1 MKLWGGRFSKKTSE
15 LVDKYCSSIGFD
27 YKLASYD
34 IQGSI
39 AHVKMLAE
47 IKAVDNDV
55 VEKIIY
61 GLKQIQVDISNN
73 EVVFKLEDEDI
84 HMNIERLLYEQIGED
99 AGKLHTG
106 RSRNDQVAL
115 DLHLYLREQTLTAI
129 EKLVFMNSSLLE
141 LAKTNIDVVL
151 PGYTHLQR
159 AEPVRLAHHFLAY
172 LNMFSRDIDRMFSN
186 FESSNASPLGAGAL
200 AGSGFAVDSDYS
212 ASLLNIDKVYQNS
225 LDAVADRDF
234 VAEFLFNSSMI
245 MMHISKL
252 CEELI
257 LWSSQEFNFI
267 ELDDQF
273 CTGSS
278 MMPQKK
284 NPDVAEVARGK
295 TGRVYGSLF
304 GLLTTLK
311 GLPLAYNK
319 DMQED
324 KEGVFDTVDTIN
336 DTLDIFPEMLT
347 SMSIKKDNMF
357 DATEYGFLNATQFAN
372 YLVNKG
378 VAFRDAHYVS
388 GSVVKHCIGEGQKI
402 SDLSLAKLQEFS
414 SVVTQDVYESLNIES
429 VVEAHCS
436 MLGTARKSVEGQ
448 INFAQEQL
456 DKYKMELGSKKS
468 LLDIFD

>member
-1 MKLWGGRFSKKTSE
+1 MKLWGGRFSKSTSD

-27 YKLASYD
+27 YKLADYD

-39 AHVKMLAE
+39 AHVKMLAK
-47 IKAVDNDV
+47 IKALDNDV
-55 VEKIIY
+55 VEKIIN
-61 GLKQIQVDISNN
+61 GLKQIQIKISNN
-73 EVVFKLEDEDI
+73 EVVFRQEDEDI

-129 EKLVFMNSSLLE
+129 EKLVFLNNTLLE
-141 LAKTNIDVVL
+141 LAKNNIDVIL

-172 LNMFSRDIDRMFSN
+172 LNMFSRDIDRMLAN
-186 FESSNASPLGAGAL
+186 FESSNISPLGAGAL

-252 CEELI
+252 SEELI

-267 ELDDQF
+267 EIDDQF

-336 DTLDIFPEMLT
+336 DTLDIFPQMLA
-347 SMSIKKDNMF
+347 SMNIKKDNMF
-357 DATEYGFLNATQFAN
+357 KATEYGFLNATQLAN

-388 GSVVKHCIGEGQKI
+388 GSVVKYCIGENIKI
-402 SDLSLAKLQEFS
+402 SDLSIEKLQEFN
-414 SVVTQDVYESLNIES
+414 SVIRDDVYKTLDIEN
-429 VVEAHCS
+429 VVEEHCTK
-436 MLGTARKSVEGQ
+436 LGTAKKSVVGQ
-448 INFAQEQL
+448 IEFARTKLER
-456 DKYKMELGSKKS
+456 YKSELSNKKS
-468 LLDIFD
+468 LLDMLD